1 MKVLIVEDNAAN
13 QRVLKSTFAAFGK
26 CDMAADSK
34 EAVNSY
40 EASWQDCRPYDLIC
54 INITMPDTERE
65 IMLRDIREIEKD
77 MDVEDSEGA
86 VVITTA
92 AFDEQKTA
100 FNEGR
105 GDVVMAYPCKPF
117 RIPEPAEK
125 RRILCL
131 LG

>member
-1 MKVLIVEDNAAN
+1 MKVLIVEDNKTN
-13 QRVLKSTFAAFGK
+13 QQVLKKTFTAFGK

-34 EAVNSY
+34 EAVNAY

-77 MDVEDSEGA
+77 MDIEDSEGA
-86 VVITTA
+86 VVITIA
-92 AFDEQKTA
+92 ALDEKRTA
-100 FNEGR
+100 FNER
-105 GDVVMAYPCKPF
+105 QGDVVMAYPYKPF
-117 RIPEPAEK
+117 SVPEPAEK